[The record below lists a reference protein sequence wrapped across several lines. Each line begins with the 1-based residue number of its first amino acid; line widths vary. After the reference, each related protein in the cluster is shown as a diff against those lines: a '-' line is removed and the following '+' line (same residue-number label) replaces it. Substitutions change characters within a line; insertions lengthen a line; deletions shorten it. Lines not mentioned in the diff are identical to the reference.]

1 MASSFINQSKMD
13 EQGEQVLATL
23 REEFPTLTI
32 EFTNN
37 AICVRM
43 PGFWAGIASKSEGW
57 KVNERVKSILPNYV
71 IFKALE
77 HDLLVRDPSTR
88 GAYLL
93 INGPCSRFLH
103 ETHDSAWRGRDTE
116 LSFVGRIGIEDSS
129 NEVLALSPIAKPN
142 NFDTAA
148 SFNANVHNNN
158 HINNEDDVYR
168 FNTNPNT
175 NKRNRNIE
183 RQAEPPQVEEI
194 ESEEEEEPENVDM
207 VDVGS
212 GGGGGGGGKFLQIMQ
227 QLQQALPGIDIE
239 DLLKTPAGR
248 AMMAAK
254 LAKLEGSC
262 TLLIPGNIKP
272 SEQQISE
279 QLMKLDEELHNKND
293 QELLIIDEEK
303 AKSRQKQQEVE
314 AEMEH
319 LQLLLA
325 KETDERIKAEHERK
339 LRELERQRLQEEENL
354 KRLSRMQSLCPAG
367 YAWVAAGS
375 GWRCLGGSHS
385 M

>member
-1 MASSFINQSKMD
+1 MALQSGKD
-13 EQGEQVLATL
+13 VYKQ
-23 REEFPTLTI
+23 
-32 EFTNN
+32 
-37 AICVRM
+37 
-43 PGFWAGIASKSEGW
+43 
-57 KVNERVKSILPNYV
+57 
-71 IFKALE
+71 
-77 HDLLVRDPSTR
+77 
-88 GAYLL
+88 
-93 INGPCSRFLH
+93 
-103 ETHDSAWRGRDTE
+103 
-116 LSFVGRIGIEDSS
+116 
-129 NEVLALSPIAKPN
+129 LALSDVQAAVEFMIARRP
-142 NFDTAA
+142 AA
-148 SFNANVHNNN
+148 CDCEDLFKRFNKRTYSHTHSNNN
-158 HINNEDDVYR
+158 GRNNNNEDDVYR
-168 FNTNPNT
+168 FNTNANT

-367 YAWVAAGS
+367 FAWVQQGS
-375 GWRCLGGSHS
+375 GWRCLGGAHFVPDDVFNKIVV
-385 M
+385 